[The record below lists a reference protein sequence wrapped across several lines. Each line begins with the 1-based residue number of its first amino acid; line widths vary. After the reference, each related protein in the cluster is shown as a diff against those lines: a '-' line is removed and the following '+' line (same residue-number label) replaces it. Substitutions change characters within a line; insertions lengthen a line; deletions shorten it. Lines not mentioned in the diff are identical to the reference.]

1 MSEKKTR
8 KNLEDGLQLSG
19 NVKSL
24 LRRDI
29 VVSVGEVRSTLVSGG
44 GVLPGEDPVSRLS

>member
-1 MSEKKTR
+1 MPEKKTR
-8 KNLEDGLQLSG
+8 KSLEDGLQLSG

-29 VVSVGEVRSTLVSGG
+29 VVSVGEVHSTLVSG